1 MQEYINNMETI
12 IEIEEIEEDEDKRY
26 RHKFIDTEYLKSKS
40 QKTWIEEIELVPDNK
55 VRCVSARI
63 VWWDFFSTKDC
74 NTGWDGLDKYVQAQE
89 FPEVSID
96 DIVVALL
103 SFGYSMDRIKYR
115 LKGVE

>member
-1 MQEYINNMETI
+1 METI
-12 IEIEEIEEDEDKRY
+12 IEIEDIEDIEEKRY

-40 QKTWIEEIELVPDNK
+40 QETWLAEIELVPDYK
-55 VRCVSARI
+55 VRCVAARI
-63 VWWDFFSTKDC
+63 VWWDFFSTKTC
-74 NTGWDGLDKYVQAQE
+74 NTGWNQLDKCVQARE
-89 FPEVSID
+89 FPEVTTD

>member
-1 MQEYINNMETI
+1 MQEINNMEAI
-12 IEIEEIEEDEDKRY
+12 IETQEIEDVEEKRY
-26 RHKFIDTEYLKSKS
+26 RHKFIDTEYLKSKK
-40 QKTWIEEIELVPDNK
+40 QKTWLDEIDLVPDNK
-55 VRCVSARI
+55 VRCVAARI
-63 VWWDFFSTKDC
+63 VWWDFFSTKTC
-74 NTGWDGLDKYVQAQE
+74 NTGWNQLDKYVQAPE